1 MLFRAFAHA
10 KCTHRRNS
18 MDATGVQE
26 RSEPATWGF
35 SSSRVNAHRV
45 SGPNPCYFVER
56 CAWAARKDD
65 LVWTEGPRRAKVRN
79 STARRR
85 ARPAGPRD
93 RSVRPSGRPMRV
105 THLGRAASPR
115 NRSAWATGH
124 ISRAASPRERPGSRK
139 QMLQYGFP
147 LRPRK
152 HCYSASWDFV

>member
-35 SSSRVNAHRV
+35 SSSRVNARRV

-56 CAWAARKDD
+56 CAWAARTDD
-65 LVWTEGPRRAKVRN
+65 LAWTDGPRRAKARN
-79 STARRR
+79 SMAGRR

-93 RSVRPSGRPMRV
+93 RSVRPGGRPMRV

-115 NRSAWATGH
+115 DRSARARPVHASDPAHASRCFSMGFRSGRGNTATLLPG
-124 ISRAASPRERPGSRK
+124 ISSDTAR
-139 QMLQYGFP
+139 
-147 LRPRK
+147 
-152 HCYSASWDFV
+152 